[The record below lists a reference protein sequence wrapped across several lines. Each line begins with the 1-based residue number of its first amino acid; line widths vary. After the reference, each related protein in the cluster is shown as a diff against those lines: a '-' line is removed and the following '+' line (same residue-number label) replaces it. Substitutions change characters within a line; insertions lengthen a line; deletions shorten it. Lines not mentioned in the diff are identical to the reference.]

1 LYLFCL
7 YREEL
12 RTTPEKVETMIE
24 NKHVLAASKLLVSS
38 IKTISSKEMTQI
50 GALDDIKRTLLSQKN
65 VIKLKDIPFVIQLIF
80 LFSYTNRH
88 YMI

>member
-1 LYLFCL
+1 M
-7 YREEL
+7 

-65 VIKLKDIPFVIQLIF
+65 VIKSHIVCYQANLPLF
-80 LFSYTNRH
+80 LCV
-88 YMI
+88 